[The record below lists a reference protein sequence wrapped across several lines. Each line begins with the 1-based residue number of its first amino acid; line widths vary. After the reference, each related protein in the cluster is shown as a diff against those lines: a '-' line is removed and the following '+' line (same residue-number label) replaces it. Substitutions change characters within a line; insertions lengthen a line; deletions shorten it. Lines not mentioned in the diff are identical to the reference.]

1 MRKRRGALPE
11 TTGDF
16 GRERSGRLLRPV
28 PWNSAIG
35 PSAKNS
41 SKVPPGVA
49 AKTTFPSGVVR
60 LSPTDFE
67 GIQLPEAAAGSGIV
81 GQHLH
86 EVHHVMGQDWVLGR
100 ANNNGVYESDIMR
113 ST

>member
-1 MRKRRGALPE
+1 
-11 TTGDF
+11 
-16 GRERSGRLLRPV
+16 
-28 PWNSAIG
+28 
-35 PSAKNS
+35 
-41 SKVPPGVA
+41 
-49 AKTTFPSGVVR
+49 VVR

-100 ANNNGVYESDIMR
+100 ANNNGVYESGIMR